1 MLFTR
6 HKSYDRFA
14 ILAAAENA
22 RARGR
27 TRKAIAEYRKVLEV
41 DPDDHE
47 IHGKI
52 APLLA
57 EKRQL
62 RDAWSS
68 FVAAGEGYLRDGY
81 TDKALA
87 VYTQAA
93 RCMPRQLEAWE
104 TVARLQVERERRPDA
119 IKALLDGSRHFRG
132 RKLRIQGLR
141 LLRRACEIE
150 PGHFEAAFQLGK
162 RLAKAGEKQEARWLL
177 DGLATWAR
185 GRNLR
190 RVRTR
195 LFWMSPT
202 PAAAWRWVVAAI
214 GAREIPFP
222 RRSTWMTPGIRRSRR
237 RRVAQLVSLMIA
249 LLGVIAVGASSSVD
263 LGMETIYVL
272 VTGSGLAVVGL
283 GLFLFF

>member
-14 ILAAAENA
+14 ILAAAESA

-27 TRKAIAEYRKVLEV
+27 TRKAIAEYRKILEV
-41 DPDDHE
+41 DPHDHE
-47 IHGKI
+47 THGKI

-57 EKRQL
+57 KKRQL

-68 FVAAGEGYLRDGY
+68 FVTAGEGYLRDGY

-87 VYTQAA
+87 VYTHAA
-93 RCMPRQLEAWE
+93 RCMPRQIEAWE
-104 TVARLQVERERRPDA
+104 TIARLQVERERRPDA

-150 PGHFEAAFQLGK
+150 PGHFEATFQLGK

-177 DGLATWAR
+177 DGLANWAR

-202 PAAAWRWVVAAI
+202 PAAAIRWLGAAI
-214 GAREIPFP
+214 SARELPFP
-222 RRSTWMTPGIRRSRR
+222 RRSTWMSPGIRRGRR
-237 RRVAQLVSLMIA
+237 RRLAQVISLTIA
-249 LLGVIAVGASSSVD
+249 LLGFIAVGTSFSVD
-263 LGMETIYVL
+263 LGTQTIYVL
-272 VTGSGLAVVGL
+272 VAGSGLAVVGL